1 MPDKKIVDDYYSKIN
16 SSDSSSDKSKTA
28 KPKII
33 AKKKII
39 VKKPKLVLKKDTDS
53 S

>member
-16 SSDSSSDKSKTA
+16 SSDNSSDNSNVA
-28 KPKII
+28 KPKVI

-39 VKKPKLVLKKDTDS
+39 VKKPKLVLKKDINS